1 MKMKVEIEL
10 KEGVMKVKYIGR
22 EVIESLIEP
31 YLLIGEESAF
41 IRQVVVV
48 VVVEEQ
54 RTMRNESKHGRE
66 TQKQQQQ

>member
-31 YLLIGEESAF
+31 YLLIGEKSAF
-41 IRQVVVV
+41 IRQ

>member
-48 VVVEEQ
+48 VVEEQ